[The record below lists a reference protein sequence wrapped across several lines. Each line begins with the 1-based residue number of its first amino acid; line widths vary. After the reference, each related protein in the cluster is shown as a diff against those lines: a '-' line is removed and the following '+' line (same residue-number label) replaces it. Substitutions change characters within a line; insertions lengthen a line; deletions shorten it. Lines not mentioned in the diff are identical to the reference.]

1 MKEICE
7 TCETC
12 KICNNNYVLTF
23 KTPDKICT
31 VSCNDSD
38 MMLHEVLQD
47 LVLPA
52 VQGVG
57 FSVSPGY
64 LDVCYHEENSDTL

>member
-1 MKEICE
+1 MKE
-7 TCETC
+7 TCE
-12 KICNNNYVLTF
+12 ICNNNYVLTF
-23 KTPDKICT
+23 KAPHTTCT
-31 VSCNDSD
+31 VSCNASD

-64 LDVCYHEENSDTL
+64 LDVCYHEENGDTF

>member
-1 MKEICE
+1 
-7 TCETC
+7 
-12 KICNNNYVLTF
+12 
-23 KTPDKICT
+23 
-31 VSCNDSD
+31 
-38 MMLHEVLQD
+38 MLHEVLQD

-64 LDVCYHEENSDTL
+64 LDVCYHEENSDTF

>member
-1 MKEICE
+1 MKE
-7 TCETC
+7 TCE
-12 KICNNNYVLTF
+12 ICNNNYVLTF
-23 KTPDKICT
+23 KTPHTTCT
-31 VSCNDSD
+31 VSCNTSE
-38 MMLHEVLQD
+38 MMLHEVLQE

-64 LDVCYHEENSDTL
+64 LDVCYHEENGDTF